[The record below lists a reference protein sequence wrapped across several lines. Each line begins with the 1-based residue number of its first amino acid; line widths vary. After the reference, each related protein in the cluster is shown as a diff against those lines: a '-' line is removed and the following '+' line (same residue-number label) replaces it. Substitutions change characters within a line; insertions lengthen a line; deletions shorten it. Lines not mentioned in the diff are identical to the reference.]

1 MKRADLQNL
10 VSSVSCRIGL
20 CIARRLAEDGAKVVV
35 SSRNQEHVDSAV
47 KILRNEPGNLNVE
60 GIVCN
65 VGSYE
70 HTTEPCREGDSCT
83 LTSTLCFFSEVLV
96 HCFVLNFLDCV
107 KIWTD

>member
-1 MKRADLQNL
+1 M
-10 VSSVSCRIGL
+10 

-70 HTTEPCREGDSCT
+70 QRRNLVEKVIVAQDMQQKS
-83 LTSTLCFFSEVLV
+83 LCIALYLIS
-96 HCFVLNFLDCV
+96 
-107 KIWTD
+107 

>member
-1 MKRADLQNL
+1 MIETCFSK
-10 VSSVSCRIGL
+10 SSFVCVCRIGL

-70 HTTEPCREGDSCT
+70 QRRN
-83 LTSTLCFFSEVLV
+83 LV
-96 HCFVLNFLDCV
+96 EKVIVAH
-107 KIWTD
+107 